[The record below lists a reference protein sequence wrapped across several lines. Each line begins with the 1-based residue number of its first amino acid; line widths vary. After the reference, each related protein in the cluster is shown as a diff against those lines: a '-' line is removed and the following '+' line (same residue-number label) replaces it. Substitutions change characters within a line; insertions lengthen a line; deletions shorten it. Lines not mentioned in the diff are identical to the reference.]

1 VSPPVGVRRCRRAE
15 AASNRACIEEF
26 GPGRCMAESNF
37 PIDGMVADYVT
48 VWNALKLLTAGCAR
62 SDRAAV
68 LHDTAMSIYQLS
80 LQALTG

>member
-1 VSPPVGVRRCRRAE
+1 MPHVGW
-15 AASNRACIEEF
+15 CIEEF

-48 VWNALKLLTAGCAR
+48 VWNALKLLTAGCVR